1 MNPLISAASVI
12 AAGLAVG
19 LASIGP
25 GVGQGTAAGQA
36 VEGIARQPEAEG
48 KIREESSEYFGL
60 GLVISFEELRRGA
73 IEQLEKARSRLR
85 KVEMEADQFRVNGYS
100 EIEREKLNLIN
111 STYKT
116 LEQLENYKNET
127 IRFEQQRAVNQVRQR
142 VFQQALQGALGTL
155 NSCLNNELHL
165 RTISANIEILMVT
178 IRADEISNII
188 RERIE
193 QYNREVTIVNTG
205 TVLQVGDG
213 IARIHGLDEVMA
225 GELVEFEEGTIGIA
239 LNLESNN
246 VGVVLM
252 GDGLMI
258 QEGSSVKATGKIAQI
273 PVSEAYL
280 GRVINALAKPI
291 DGRGEISASES
302 RLIESPAPGI
312 ISRRSVYEPLQTGL
326 IAIDSMIPIGRGQ
339 RELIIGD
346 RQTGKTAVATDTI
359 LNQQGQNVI
368 CVYVA
373 IGQKA
378 SSVAQV
384 VTTFQE
390 RGAMEYTIVVAET
403 ADSPATLQYLAP
415 YTGAALAEYFMY
427 RERHTLIIYDDPSK
441 QAQAYRQMS
450 LLLRRP
456 PGREAYPGD
465 VFYLHS
471 RLLERAAKS
480 SSPLGEGSMTALPIV
495 ETQSGDVS
503 AYIPTN
509 VISITD
515 GQIFLSADLFNAGI
529 RPAINVGISVSRVG
543 SAAQIKAMKQVA
555 GKLKLELAQFAELEA
570 FAQFASDLDKATQ
583 NQLARGQR
591 LRELLKQSQSAPL
604 TVEEQIMTIY
614 TGTNGYLDSL
624 EIGQVRKFLV
634 ELRIYLK
641 NNKPQFQEILSST
654 KTFTEEVEALLKEAI
669 QEQMER
675 FMLQE
680 QA

>member
-1 MNPLISAASVI
+1 M
-12 AAGLAVG
+12 
-19 LASIGP
+19 
-25 GVGQGTAAGQA
+25 GT
-36 VEGIARQPEAEG
+36 
-48 KIREESSEYFGL
+48 
-60 GLVISFEELRRGA
+60 
-73 IEQLEKARSRLR
+73 
-85 KVEMEADQFRVNGYS
+85 
-100 EIEREKLNLIN
+100 
-111 STYKT
+111 
-116 LEQLENYKNET
+116 
-127 IRFEQQRAVNQVRQR
+127 
-142 VFQQALQGALGTL
+142 FQ
-155 NSCLNNELHL
+155 
-165 RTISANIEILMVT
+165 
-178 IRADEISNII
+178 ADEIFNIL

-193 QYNREVTIVNTG
+193 KYNTEVKIVNTG

-213 IARIHGLDEVMA
+213 IARIYGLDQVMA

-239 LNLESNN
+239 LNLELNN

-252 GDGLMI
+252 GDGLTI
-258 QEGSSVKATGKIAQI
+258 QEGSSVKATGTIAQI

-280 GRVINALAKPI
+280 GRVINAFAKPI
-291 DGRGEISASES
+291 DGRGEISASEY

-373 IGQKA
+373 IGQRA

-384 VTTFQE
+384 VTALQE
-390 RGAMEYTIVVAET
+390 KGAMKYTIVVAET
-403 ADSPATLQYLAP
+403 ADSPAALQYLAP
-415 YTGAALAEYFMY
+415 YTGAALSEYFMY
-427 RERHTLIIYDDPSK
+427 RERHTLIIYDDLSK

-480 SSPLGEGSMTALPIV
+480 SSDLGEGSMTALPIV
-495 ETQSGDVS
+495 ETLSGDVS

-529 RPAINVGISVSRVG
+529 RPAINVGLSVSRVG

-555 GKLKLELAQFAELEA
+555 GKLKLDLAQFAELEA
-570 FAQFASDLDKATQ
+570 FAQFASDIDKDTQ
-583 NQLARGQR
+583 NRLARGRR
-591 LRELLKQSQSAPL
+591 LRELLKQDQSEPL
-604 TVEEQIMTIY
+604 AVEEQIIIIY

-624 EIGQVRKFLV
+624 EIGQVKKFLRN
-634 ELRIYLK
+634 LCTYLK
-641 NNKPQFQEILSST
+641 ENKPQFQEIISST
-654 KTFTEEVEALLKEAI
+654 KTFTGEAESLLIKAI
-669 QEQMER
+669 QEEMER
-675 FMLQE
+675 F
-680 QA
+680 